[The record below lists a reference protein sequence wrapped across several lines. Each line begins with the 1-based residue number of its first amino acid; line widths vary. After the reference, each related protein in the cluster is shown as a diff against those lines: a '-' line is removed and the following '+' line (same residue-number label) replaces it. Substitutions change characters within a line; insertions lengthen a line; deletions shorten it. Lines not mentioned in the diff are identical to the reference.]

1 MSNSNASNSS
11 NTPNDSNAPNIRNAY
26 NHWAQQYDTNKNR
39 TRDLEAI
46 ALRETLGA
54 ASSAAPVPASPE
66 GPTTSEGPAPDQPL
80 YAHCLEAGCGTGKNS
95 VWLAGHCQQLT
106 AMDFSESMLLQAKEK
121 LAGRE
126 NVRFF
131 QADITQPWP
140 FADAAFDLVTFSLV
154 LEHIEQLG
162 PVFHEAARCLR
173 PGGRL
178 YLGELHPFKQYTGTK
193 ARFETEA
200 GTQVVDCYNHHISD
214 FLHAARAA
222 GLQLKDLNEYFD
234 PEEGEAEPSST
245 STKSSTTSSGLPR
258 ILTLLFEKE
267 G

>member
-1 MSNSNASNSS
+1 MSNRNASNS
-11 NTPNDSNAPNIRNAY
+11 NNAPNDSNAPNIRNAY

-46 ALRETLGA
+46 ALRETLATASGA
-54 ASSAAPVPASPE
+54 
-66 GPTTSEGPAPDQPL
+66 APDQPL
-80 YAHCLEAGCGTGKNS
+80 YTHCLEAGCGTGKNS
-95 VWLAGHCQQLT
+95 VWLADHCQQLT

-126 NVRFF
+126 HVRFF

-214 FLHAARAA
+214 FLQAARAA

-234 PEEGEAEPSST
+234 PEEGEAEPANTRTT
-245 STKSSTTSSGLPR
+245 SGSGSTTNSGLPR